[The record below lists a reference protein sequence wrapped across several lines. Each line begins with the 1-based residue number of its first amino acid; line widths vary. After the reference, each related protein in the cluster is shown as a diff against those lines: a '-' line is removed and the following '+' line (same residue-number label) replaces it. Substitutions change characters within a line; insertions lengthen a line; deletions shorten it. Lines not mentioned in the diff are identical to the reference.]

1 MIMVKLRTKN
11 FFINELG
18 QSVVHRL
25 KGYFIRNWSS
35 VAEYQNKT
43 SFCSGMAAGKSTLK
57 LV

>member
-35 VAEYQNKT
+35 VAIT

>member
-11 FFINELG
+11 FFIYELG

-25 KGYFIRNWSS
+25 KGFFFIRNWSS
-35 VAEYQNKT
+35 VAIT
-43 SFCSGMAAGKSTLK
+43 SFCSGMAAGKSTQK